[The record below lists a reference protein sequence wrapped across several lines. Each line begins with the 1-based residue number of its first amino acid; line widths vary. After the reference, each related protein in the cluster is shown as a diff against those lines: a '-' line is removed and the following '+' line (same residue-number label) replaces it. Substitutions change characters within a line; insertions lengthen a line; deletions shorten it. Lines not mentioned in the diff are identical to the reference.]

1 MPCPCYAMAKN
12 WLLYPEG
19 LVSSGMQG
27 GFSDPLHCSQMLLN
41 LPALFLNLPPLFLL
55 YLSILH
61 FLLLSL
67 PPSGSPRSQGTWPGS
82 PSSSNQSSVLGD
94 GAHQLAAPTYR
105 PPGAPAHFPCPVYL
119 SQVRLKLQTQSLPP
133 SHPGPSG
140 ERAFHREA
148 SGERGLLSRWL

>member
-1 MPCPCYAMAKN
+1 MRSPTGVCTLHLLCESLARDRHHFRLTLLLALPQSGLHATRRPGKRMPGGGCAMPCPCYAMAKN
-12 WLLYPEG
+12 WLLCPEG

-27 GFSDPLHCSQMLLN
+27 GFSDPLHRSQMLLN

-82 PSSSNQSSVLGD
+82 PSSSN
-94 GAHQLAAPTYR
+94 
-105 PPGAPAHFPCPVYL
+105 
-119 SQVRLKLQTQSLPP
+119 
-133 SHPGPSG
+133 
-140 ERAFHREA
+140 
-148 SGERGLLSRWL
+148 